1 MVGTLPLFHQAP
13 LDYKYALDAAMAT
26 LADKAAPF
34 VVCAVPQLAAE
45 IRQRLPNWA
54 AGPASAALWVEPQ
67 HGTWRAELQRF
78 AKNLAPGAPLVII
91 AARPLARLLPE
102 RKAWAD
108 RPLGLEFYGLG
119 GLKRGLHKAGFLLE
133 AEYGIHSLAAI
144 GLSLIGQQMEGRGYP
159 EVGDR
164 LHFASRL
171 AYQQSGWRANWAT
184 VALLVAVRQ
193 ASKREDG
200 YANS

>member
-1 MVGTLPLFHQAP
+1 MVGTIPLLQQAP

-26 LADKAAPF
+26 LANKSAPF

-54 AGPASAALWVEPQ
+54 SGPASAALWVEPQ
-67 HGTWRAELQRF
+67 HGTWRAEIAQF

-119 GLKRGLHKAGFLLE
+119 GLKRCLQADFLLE
-133 AEYGIHSLAAI
+133 AEYGIHSISAI
-144 GLSLIGQQMEGRGYP
+144 GLSLIGQQMEGRGHP
-159 EVGDR
+159 AIGDR

-171 AYQQSGWRANWAT
+171 AYQQSGWLANWAT
-184 VALLVAVRQ
+184 VALLFAVRQ
-193 ASKREDG
+193 ASKRESG
-200 YANS
+200 YATS